1 MKLNIKIKE
10 GFEDLELPRHMTP
23 GAAAVDLRAAIE
35 QTRTLNQGEPVL
47 IPTGIYVAVPKGY
60 MMHITPRSGL
70 ALKHGISIVN
80 SPGIVDSDY
89 RGEIGIIMINH
100 SDMAFPIR
108 RGDRIAQATLVKVEQ
123 IEFEKVNELDE
134 TERGAGGFGHT
145 GK

>member
-70 ALKHGISIVN
+70 ALKHGVSIVN